1 MTDVVDLALAYYR
14 GPLDYPDRR
23 ALATPLP
30 AGMERLLWLAN
41 ASPEAIAAETRRT
54 GARAEELRDAARFC
68 IQQWCLARNA
78 DPYRVLGVQPGA
90 ALEQIKEHHR
100 LLMRLFHPDRA
111 GGGDETWTDQYA
123 SRINEAWTAVSRS
136 HGAMAADG
144 PSSSKPAPVQ
154 ERVCLT
160 TECAVTHAVSPPPS
174 PPRSQQ
180 RLRVRRRR
188 LLRLLA
194 WGGSVLVLGA
204 TVSGVWLDRFSLG
217 LDPVPR
223 ASVGNVDPSASVA
236 TIQDPP
242 AAAPAMDPGPFSPFL
257 VAPDWQAL
265 AQREQQAQQ
274 HATQLHEQQLQLEQS
289 RQHQMVTEE
298 TLLASM
304 REERTKLE
312 EEIKA
317 EQLRMQQL
325 QSERLAAEQR
335 RLQQLQAEQ
344 ARVEQAQTEREQQV
358 RRRLEELQ
366 AERLKAERLA
376 EETRQERNRLEKT
389 RSVPVPTE
397 QQRSEADEPPA
408 KPAQPTVNSAPVT
421 PKLAVMAAAPETL
434 TVSQVENLMRRYIE
448 AYQRGDL
455 NSVMALFAA
464 GARGRIQGDYAAL
477 FAKYSVRGLWLRDLR
492 WDYRGLVAN
501 GTGRYELKLRQR
513 DGGEFHQVEG
523 SIRFTVQQRDKQIL
537 IEAIEYDWPKQ

>member
-1 MTDVVDLALAYYR
+1 MTDIVDLALAYYR
-14 GPLDYPDRR
+14 RPLDYQDRR
-23 ALATPLP
+23 SLATPLP

-41 ASPEAIAAETRRT
+41 GSPEAIAAETRWT
-54 GARAEELRDAARFC
+54 GARADELRDAARFC
-68 IQQWCLARNA
+68 IQQWCLARSA

-100 LLMRLFHPDRA
+100 LLMRLFHPDRV

-136 HGAMAADG
+136 HGSMTPDG
-144 PSSSKPAPVQ
+144 PSYPRPAPVQ

-188 LLRLLA
+188 LLRLLV
-194 WGGSVLVLGA
+194 WSGLVLVLGA
-204 TVSGVWLDRFSLG
+204 TVGGVWLNRFSLG
-217 LDPVPR
+217 LGALPR
-223 ASVGNVDPSASVA
+223 ASVGNADPPASIA
-236 TIQDPP
+236 TAQDPP
-242 AAAPAMDPGPFSPFL
+242 AEAPAADQGPFSPFL

-289 RQHQMVTEE
+289 RQRQMVTEE

-304 REERTKLE
+304 REERAKLE

-335 RLQQLQAEQ
+335 RLLQLQAEQ
-344 ARVEQAQTEREQQV
+344 ARVEQVQTEREQQV

-366 AERLKAERLA
+366 AERLKAEQLA
-376 EETRQERNRLEKT
+376 EETRQERKRLEKT
-389 RSVPVPTE
+389 RIVPVQAE
-397 QQRSEADEPPA
+397 QQRSEAGEPQA
-408 KPAQPTVNSAPVT
+408 KPAQPAASSAPVT
-421 PKLAVMAAAPETL
+421 PKPAVIAAAPEAL
-434 TVSQVENLMRRYIE
+434 TVSKVENLMSRYIE

-464 GARGRIQGDYAAL
+464 GTRGRIQGDYAAL
-477 FAKYSVRGLWLRDLR
+477 FAKYYVRGLWLHDLR
-492 WDYRGLVAN
+492 WDYQGPVAN

-513 DGGEFHQVEG
+513 DGGRFHQVEG
-523 SIRFTVQQRDKQIL
+523 SIRFTVQERDRQIL
-537 IEAIEYDWPKQ
+537 IEAIEYDWPEQ